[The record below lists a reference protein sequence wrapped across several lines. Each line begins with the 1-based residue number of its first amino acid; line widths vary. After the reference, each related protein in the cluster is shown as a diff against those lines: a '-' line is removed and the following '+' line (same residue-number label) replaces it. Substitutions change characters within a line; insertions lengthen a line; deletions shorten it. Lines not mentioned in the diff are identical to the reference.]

1 MAKKIREVMTD
12 HPVTVSPGTSVR
24 EVAALMREHDVGDVL
39 VVDGDRLLG
48 LITDRDLVVRAV
60 GVGRDP
66 ASTPV
71 GEICSPDLVTVGPD
85 DDEGRAVQLMREHA
99 IRRLPVVA
107 DGRPLG
113 VVSIGDLAIDR
124 DERSALADISAAP
137 PNR

>member
-24 EVAALMREHDVGDVL
+24 EVAASMREHDVGDVL

-71 GEICSPDLVTVGPD
+71 G
-85 DDEGRAVQLMREHA
+85 R
-99 IRRLPVVA
+99 
-107 DGRPLG
+107 
-113 VVSIGDLAIDR
+113 
-124 DERSALADISAAP
+124 SAAP
-137 PNR
+137 TWSPSVTTTMRAGRCR